1 MEFKTTAVFWILL
14 EIFLLLVA
22 GFYPSFGDIRYSIPE
37 EMRRGSVIGKIIK
50 DLGVNIKTFES
61 RNPRIEFEGRTRYCD
76 INQQSGD
83 LVVNERLDREELCGQ
98 KPSCTLTFDF
108 FMENPLELHRITL
121 EIQDI
126 NDNVPIFPHN
136 EIHLEIGESADKGER
151 FSVDEALDP
160 DSGVNSVQGY
170 TLSVNE
176 HFSLAV
182 HTNADASKYAEI
194 ILENELDREK
204 QDHHSLIV
212 TAYDGGNPPKSGTV
226 MIHVRV
232 LDANDNKPVF
242 TQNVYKVSVPENAPL
257 DTVVVSVSAADADE
271 GLNAD
276 VTYEFSH
283 ISMRAKS
290 IFSIDQKTG
299 EIKLK
304 GPMDFEDTSSYE
316 IRVKA
321 KDGAGQAASCKVIVD
336 VTDIND
342 NAPVIFIK
350 SLKTPFPENEPS
362 GSEVA
367 VIYVQDKDTESS
379 GKVKC
384 FIQQN
389 TPFKLSPSI
398 KNHFSL
404 ITTEKLDR
412 EKVSE
417 YNITIT
423 AADEGSPPLTSSKS
437 LRVSVGDVNDNPPLF
452 EKQSYSA
459 YLTENNKPGS
469 TICSVTARD
478 PDWRQNGSV
487 FYSVVP
493 SEMGE
498 ASVSSFLS
506 INGDTGVISAART
519 FDYERFRDLTVQVM
533 ARDNGSPAL
542 SSNVTVRVFL
552 TDENDNSPQILYP
565 APQENSIMTEVVP
578 KGALSGSLVSK
589 VIAVDADSGQNAWL
603 SYSIVK
609 ATDAGL
615 FTIGVH
621 SGEIRTQRDI
631 SESDLMKQ
639 SLIIAVRDNGQP
651 SLSTTCAVHLVIS
664 DNPAEIT
671 DLKFANHQ
679 QDNSRLTLYLII
691 ALVSVSTFFLT
702 FIILIIAARFCQRKK
717 PRLLFDATVAI
728 PSTHLPPTYA
738 EMEGAGTLRS
748 SYNYDTYLTTGSRT
762 SDFKFLTS
770 YNENTLLADHTL
782 KRGSNDIINL
792 SGECPSGESSEL

>member
-1 MEFKTTAVFWILL
+1 
-14 EIFLLLVA
+14 
-22 GFYPSFGDIRYSIPE
+22 
-37 EMRRGSVIGKIIK
+37 
-50 DLGVNIKTFES
+50 
-61 RNPRIEFEGRTRYCD
+61 
-76 INQQSGD
+76 
-83 LVVNERLDREELCGQ
+83 
-98 KPSCTLTFDF
+98 
-108 FMENPLELHRITL
+108 LELHRVTL
-121 EIQDI
+121 EIKDI
-126 NDNVPIFPHN
+126 NDNAPSFPHK
-136 EIHLEIGESADKGER
+136 EMHLEISESASKGAR
-151 FSVDEALDP
+151 FSVDEAVDP

-170 TLSVNE
+170 TLSANE
-176 HFSLAV
+176 HFTVAV
-182 HTNADASKYAEI
+182 HTSAETGKYADI
-194 ILENELDREK
+194 ILENDLDRES
-204 QDHHSLIV
+204 QDHHILIL
-212 TAYDGGNPPKSGTV
+212 TAYDGGSPPKSGTV
-226 MIHVRV
+226 VIHVRV
-232 LDANDNKPVF
+232 MDVNDNKPVF
-242 TQNVYKVSVPENAPL
+242 TQTVYKVSVPENAPL
-257 DTVVVSVSAADADE
+257 DAVVVAVSATDADE
-271 GLNAD
+271 GINGD
-276 VTYEFSH
+276 ITYEFSH

-304 GPMDFEDTSSYE
+304 GPMDFEDTSSFE
-316 IRVKA
+316 MRVKA

-384 FIQQN
+384 FIKQN
-389 TPFKLSPSI
+389 TPFKLSLSI

-412 EKVSE
+412 ERESE

-423 AADEGSPPLTSSKS
+423 ATDEGSPPLTSSKS
-437 LRVSVGDVNDNPPLF
+437 LKVIVGDVNDNPPLF

-487 FYSVVP
+487 FYSLVP
-493 SEMGE
+493 GE
-498 ASVSSFLS
+498 IGGLSVSSFLS
-506 INGDTGVISAART
+506 INGDTGVISAVRT
-519 FDYERFRDLTVQVM
+519 FDYEQYKKLTVKIM

-542 SSNVTVRVFL
+542 SSNVTLRVFIA
-552 TDENDNSPQILYP
+552 DENDNSPQILYP

-664 DNPAEIT
+664 DNLAEIT
-671 DLKFANHQ
+671 DLKYANHE
-679 QDNSRLTLYLII
+679 QDSSRLTLYLII

-702 FIILIIAARFCQRKK
+702 FIILILTVKFCQSKK
-717 PRLLFDATVAI
+717 PRLLFDTAVAI
-728 PSTHLPPTYA
+728 PSTHFPPTYA
-738 EMEGAGTLRS
+738 EMEGPGTLRS
-748 SYNYDTYLTTGSRT
+748 SYNYDTYLSTGSRT
-762 SDFKFLTS
+762 SDFKFLAS
-770 YNENTLLADHTL
+770 YKENMLSADHTL
-782 KRGSNDIINL
+782 RKTSTDMISL
-792 SGECPSGESSEL
+792 SGECLSGESSEV